1 MGGYCYGSFRS
12 LSDSAESVSTDASR
26 LTRVRFRRNETHL
39 SPLDNVVVGMV
50 IDGLRRTGE
59 TVTSIYATV
68 VVRPGGLVARVGVNL
83 LAASVLAS
91 VVLVYIL

>member
-1 MGGYCYGSFRS
+1 MGSFLMGGYCYGPFRS

-39 SPLDNVVVGMV
+39 SPLGNVVVGMV
-50 IDGLRRTGE
+50 IDGLRRIGE

-68 VVRPGGLVARVGVNL
+68 VVRPGGLVAQSGC
-83 LAASVLAS
+83 
-91 VVLVYIL
+91 